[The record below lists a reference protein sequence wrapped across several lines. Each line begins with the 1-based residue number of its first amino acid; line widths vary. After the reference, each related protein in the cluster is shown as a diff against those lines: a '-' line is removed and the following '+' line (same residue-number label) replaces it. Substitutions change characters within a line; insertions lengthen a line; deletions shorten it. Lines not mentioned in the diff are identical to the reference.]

1 MDAAS
6 PLLDLTPRSLAW
18 SARATSVADIER
30 ALARIWAAAPDA
42 AVGPDGERHVVA
54 RTSVLNF
61 VAVAGSEEV
70 ATRVLAAV
78 GSLTSRH
85 PSRTIVVEPR
95 DAEGPRRIEAEVT
108 ATCALARGAGAA
120 VCTETIRL
128 RAGGDAGRHLASIL
142 PPLLVHDL
150 PVTLWWPEDV
160 PFHRPDFVAL
170 LMHAIQADR
179 LVVDGS
185 TWRGDGLAGLRGLV
199 GAQAASGIA
208 ISDFALMRQSR
219 WRDAIAS
226 AFDLP
231 DLLPYLGSIRGVTVE
246 YTASRADP
254 AGTNVVR
261 PLYHAAWI
269 GSRLGWSATEPLR
282 VEPDGRRRATLR
294 RPRGHVELSLVPV
307 ASDLPGGATTR
318 VRIAATRR
326 RSRLDVEVTA
336 RPEAVVVRA
345 RLDDGEPSVRLHHAA
360 RRTDADLLAEAVE
373 SGGRDP
379 LTTAAIRLAGA
390 LAERG
395 AEAGT

>member
-1 MDAAS
+1 VDAAS
-6 PLLDLTPRSLAW
+6 PLLDLTPGALAW
-18 SARATSVADIER
+18 SARATSVAGIER
-30 ALARIWAAAPDA
+30 ALARIWSAAPDA

-70 ATRVLAAV
+70 AARVLAAV
-78 GSLTSRH
+78 GSLTGRH

-108 ATCALARGAGAA
+108 ATCVLPRGAGAA

-142 PPLLVHDL
+142 PPLLLHDL

-170 LMHAIQADR
+170 LMHAVQADR

-185 TWRGDGLAGLRGLV
+185 AWHGDGLAGLRGLAR
-199 GAQAASGIA
+199 AQTGSGIA
-208 ISDFALMRQSR
+208 ISDLALMRQSR

-226 AFDLP
+226 AFDGP
-231 DLLPYLGSIRGVTVE
+231 DLLPFLGSIRDVAVE
-246 YTASRADP
+246 YAASRTDP

-261 PLYHAAWI
+261 PLYHAAWM
-269 GSRLGWSATEPLR
+269 GSRLGWTAPEPLR
-282 VEPDGRRRATLR
+282 TERDGRRHTTLR

-318 VRIAATRR
+318 VRIAAARR
-326 RSRLDVEVTA
+326 RSRLEVEVTA

-345 RLDDGEPSVRLHHAA
+345 VRDGGEPIVRLHHAA

-379 LTTAAIRLAGA
+379 LATAAIRLAGA
-390 LAERG
+390 IAG
-395 AEAGT
+395 SSTEAGA